1 MSHIREY
8 IGCKS
13 IEAVNYDGKGNTLCN
28 MWVTDEEIVRCGDCR
43 HCDPE
48 VVKFSDG
55 ESGSDCTVV
64 AFCNLLRRETCL
76 QNFCSWGERRE

>member
-1 MSHIREY
+1 MSEY
-8 IGCKS
+8 VVKVH
-13 IEAVNYDGKGNTLCN
+13 EKRK
-28 MWVTDEEIVRCGDCR
+28 MTDFSNDPLTYLLSLPVLEEIVRCRDCR

-76 QNFCSWGERRE
+76 QNFCSWGERCD